1 MQTVS
6 IPNIPN
12 NIEEFVAIR
21 NQLATSPEGG
31 AAIFV
36 LAMILFERN
45 EKLGNSALT
54 VALDRTNL
62 REDMMGYKG
71 FSPGINLSYHIDRF
85 TRNTYWGRA
94 YVEGTSP
101 ENKYTL
107 PAAPLEVTT
116 GRNSHSEQRN
126 GDVKVFIKCS
136 GADSP
141 RPISMR
147 VNDKGLWKASEC
159 SSMFLGMRAPE
170 QEISDDL

>member
-1 MQTVS
+1 MQNIS
-6 IPNIPN
+6 IPHIPD
-12 NIEEFVAIR
+12 NIEEFVGIR

-36 LAMILFERN
+36 LAMILFDRDEQ
-45 EKLGNSALT
+45 LGTDALT
-54 VALDRTNL
+54 IALDRSNL
-62 REDMMGYKG
+62 REDMNGYKG

-85 TRNTYWGRA
+85 ARNTYWGRA

-101 ENKYTL
+101 ENQYRL
-107 PAAPLEVTT
+107 PGAPLEVVTS
-116 GRNSHSEQRN
+116 RNSYSEQPN
-126 GDVKVFIKCS
+126 GDIKIFIKCS
-136 GADSP
+136 AADNP